1 MRITTHTQEIS
12 KIVRMQFNLFPL
24 TGETRL
30 PMDYAE
36 ALYAGLSRI
45 NRHIHEN
52 PDLRISPIVG
62 GIAAGSRLLLTRNIP
77 GGFVLQTPV
86 NAIPELLAIAGRTVD
101 IMGNSL
107 RIGLPQI
114 RPLVPS
120 KILISRMVTVKG
132 KNTEEDLREYLQREL
147 YRRYSASEGEDCK
160 FHILRR
166 RVISVHG
173 KQIHGYGLAITDIVS
188 EQLSLTLQAF
198 PLASARGK
206 YGCGFMHPGT
216 YNPDQHVEVNADHV
230 TAG

>member
-1 MRITTHTQEIS
+1 MKLSPDTQDIS
-12 KIVRMQFNLFPL
+12 KIVRLQFDLFPL
-24 TGETRL
+24 TGEARL
-30 PMDYAE
+30 PTDYAE
-36 ALYAGLSRI
+36 ALYAGLSRV

-52 PDLRISPIVG
+52 SELRISPIVG
-62 GIAAGSRLLLTRNIP
+62 GITAGSRLMLTRNIP
-77 GGFVLQTPV
+77 GGFILQTPV
-86 NAIPELLAIAGRTVD
+86 NAIPELLSIAGRTIDVS
-101 IMGNSL
+101 GNRL

-120 KILISRMVTVKG
+120 KTLITRMITVKG
-132 KNTEEDLREYLQREL
+132 KNTEEELLEYLQREL
-147 YRRYSASEGEDCK
+147 NNRYSAAAGKDCNL
-160 FHILRR
+160 HILRR

-173 KQIHGYGLAITDIVS
+173 KRIHGYGLAITDIVS